1 MTRDQ
6 LGARVRGLIE
16 EHLANTPRL
25 DGKDW
30 PPVTDDVAMVYGLG
44 LDSLDLVEV
53 TMAVEDAFDIELD
66 DEQVAELVTVRDL
79 IDHLVAKLAVPA

>member
-1 MTRDQ
+1 MTRDE

-25 DGKDW
+25 DRRAT
-30 PPVTDDVAMVYGLG
+30 PPVTDDVAMVEGLG
-44 LDSLDLVEV
+44 LDSLDLVDI
-53 TMAVEDAFDIELD
+53 TMSVEDAFDLELD

-79 IDHLVAKLAVPA
+79 IGHLVGKLAVPA